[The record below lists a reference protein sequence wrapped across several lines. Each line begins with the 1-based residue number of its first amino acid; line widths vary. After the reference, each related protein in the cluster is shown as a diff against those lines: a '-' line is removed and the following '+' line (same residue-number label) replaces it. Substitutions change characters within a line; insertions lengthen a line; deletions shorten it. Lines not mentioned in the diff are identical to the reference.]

1 MASESAVIIVDME
14 LLLKQEH
21 VLVLLHIM
29 EEEIVLGQQ
38 LKPFLAF
45 RTLRARVTNLNIHQN
60 SLNDLNY
67 SLFQI

>member
-14 LLLKQEH
+14 LLLKQEA

-29 EEEIVLGQQ
+29 EVEIVLGQQ